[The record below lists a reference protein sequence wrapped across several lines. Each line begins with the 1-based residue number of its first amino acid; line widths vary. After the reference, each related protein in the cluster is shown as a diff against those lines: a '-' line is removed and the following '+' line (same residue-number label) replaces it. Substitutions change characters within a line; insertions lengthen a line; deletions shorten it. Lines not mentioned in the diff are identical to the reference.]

1 MGLLKQFQAKAN
13 FFVIGK
19 EAEKHPD
26 LIKRILAEGHG
37 IFSHSM
43 DHQYFHYFKKQD
55 HLKNWIQNSIQNLS
69 VLTGEPAVCFRPPAG
84 ILTPPLLRAA
94 EDLKLPFI
102 LWNHRFYDTAHT
114 LTEKKVLNCLGKLAA
129 GDIILLHDRQKPVR
143 QATFLT
149 SLKTFLEGIK
159 EKGFL
164 PQTLRSY
171 LENT

>member
-1 MGLLKQFQAKAN
+1 MFYLKSHPLIIKKILGVKKEEIFLTFDDGPDAEFTPQILGLLKQFQAKAN

-69 VLTGEPAVCFRPPAG
+69 VLTGEPAVWFGAPAG
-84 ILTPPLLRAA
+84 ILTTPFVRAG
-94 EDLKLPFI
+94 EDL
-102 LWNHRFYDTAHT
+102 
-114 LTEKKVLNCLGKLAA
+114 
-129 GDIILLHDRQKPVR
+129 
-143 QATFLT
+143 
-149 SLKTFLEGIK
+149 
-159 EKGFL
+159 
-164 PQTLRSY
+164 
-171 LENT
+171 